1 MEIIYSFSSTSA
13 DKYSMP
19 ISWFPGHMH
28 KAGKELRKIV
38 SATHAFIE
46 VRDARIPLASAN
58 PLLDELAGDKP
69 VLIILNKEDLANPS
83 ATTHWVQHFSKKKAR
98 ACISTGPD
106 KQNLGTLVVAEL
118 ENLLSDTAE
127 DSDKHQA
134 LIFGVPN
141 VGKSTLLNA
150 LAGRKIAKTG
160 NEPAVTRALQRVR
173 LGDSWYLIDSPGMMK
188 PRLDDQHAALLLALT
203 GTIRQTAVDVSEIG
217 WLSAELL
224 LSEHPGPLLERYG
237 ITETPSSTE
246 ELMELIALSIGGLSK
261 NGNVNWTRAAE
272 SLLNDFRSGKIG
284 RMTLEQAPQS

>member
-1 MEIIYSFSSTSA
+1 
-13 DKYSMP
+13 MP

-28 KAGKELRKIV
+28 KTGKELRKIV
-38 SATHAFIE
+38 NTTHAFIE

-58 PLLDELAGDKP
+58 PLLEELAGDKP
-69 VLIILNKEDLANPS
+69 ILIILNKEDLANPS
-83 ATTHWVQHFSKKKAR
+83 ATGQWVQHFNRHDAC

-106 KQNLGTLVVAEL
+106 KQNLSSLVVTQL
-118 ENLLSDTAE
+118 ENLLTNVGRR
-127 DSDKHQA
+127 DSKHQA

-150 LAGRKIAKTG
+150 LTGRKIAKTG

-173 LGDSWYLIDSPGMMK
+173 LSDDWYLVDSPGMMK

-203 GTIRQTAVDVSEIG
+203 GTIRQTAVDISEIG

-224 LSEHPGPLLERYG
+224 VREHPEPLLKRYG
-237 ITETPSSTE
+237 IKENPSSTE

-261 NGNVNWTRAAE
+261 NGNVNWARAAE

-284 RMTLEQAPQS
+284 RMTLEHVPQM